1 MASPVIQGDSK
12 TPQSPLRMSMRS
24 PSTDT
29 SSYDSPPEN
38 LTADWS
44 QWMRWDEFD
53 HDDMSGHT
61 DLFNLPSKIDEKLS
75 DIDQTMVPKTFDLVP
90 ASAPFTFTAGS
101 SNRDTISPQEPPFLS
116 DISPAPSDFFD
127 SAFGPELTNSQWNNS
142 APAIPSS
149 IDNTQRSTSA
159 KRAGTSSAPLPLLSP
174 TDRKRKPHPDDP
186 PGFSEA
192 GDTPLSTSKT
202 LPSKKRSHNVIEKR
216 YRANL
221 NDKIAE
227 LRDSVPSLRA
237 LAKQKSGISDRG
249 IDDDD
254 EIVSSSN
261 KLNKASILSKAT
273 EYIRHL
279 EQRNKR
285 IEEENV
291 GLKNRLRQLD
301 KLQEQSLTNFTNVSG
316 SASTPGAYT
325 VSTDSGLGSSPGV
338 FSQTEEFSPE
348 SSPNPLYPPEGLIK
362 VPEYFKRMRA
372 TGPQPHYAESFA
384 QRPNTNTTYASSGS
398 RRMNLPN
405 KFMLGTLAAL
415 MVVGGL
421 ENHTKS
427 DSSEKGLLGIP
438 LKFVGDIFRFART
451 YFGDLTA
458 TSWQIRA
465 LSHFALTS
473 LVVVGAACAVFT
485 YLFNSAPRR
494 AKNPAK
500 PTTVLRSPT
509 GVSPIEFRREA
520 WLTSIQTVWVPS
532 HTFFP
537 EWFAVTWRCMEYV
550 LSCILGSKL
559 YSWLTGITEDDEN
572 ARAKAWDIAIDAQ
585 LTGGDPEVSKSR
597 MVLTIFASGTLP
609 RTPARVMLK
618 ALHCRL
624 LLWRVGSPGS
634 WAFRLSNHAG
644 SLLARYQWDIAR
656 NLLKN
661 LPKDHD
667 DALPEHLITLLEADV
682 DDVMT
687 DAIMQRASNMAWNR
701 YTQEATYGEDAMLD
715 IVVEDT
721 AVRSPLDALAAWW
734 SSRALQNSL
743 IHCLDFDTLRP
754 EQKPRKAFE
763 LGLHLALNAA
773 PLASAAYTRAAV
785 IKAVFFDEDRV
796 TNINTVLA
804 ALPRSKSQ
812 PAISSTNFLDSS
824 VPPSARAEISIAVRC
839 AMIAAILKGQAG
851 TSPSVSPQLT
861 LRNAIDLFN
870 VLPVDPVELTLLGF
884 ASLYHLLH
892 VVAAEPSL
900 ISDSSLSSSMCSS
913 ASDITS
919 STQHDEAASN
929 TDYSPLPAPNL
940 TRIALGLIYWVRNAY
955 NPISSGFDMELVE
968 KAVKGC
974 IDVCQRVG
982 IHIEPA
988 ETRWE
993 GHRLGETQNNVQ
1005 DTKGVIELPQTN
1017 TTDKGSTETQQ
1028 KAEHVRRESLKSTDT
1043 GYGSLSQEED
1053 GSDETDKMATVSQS
1067 VERLALVDESG

>member
-1 MASPVIQGDSK
+1 MTSPVLRDDSK
-12 TPQSPLRMSMRS
+12 IPQSPALMSMRS

-29 SSYDSPPEN
+29 SSFDSPPQN
-38 LTADWS
+38 PAADWS
-44 QWMRWDEFD
+44 QWMRWDELD
-53 HDDMSGHT
+53 PDDMSGHT
-61 DLFNLPSKIDEKLS
+61 DLFNLPAEIDGKIPDVDQIAAPHTFKL
-75 DIDQTMVPKTFDLVP
+75 LP
-90 ASAPFTFTAGS
+90 ANAPFTFTAGS

-116 DISPAPSDFFD
+116 EISPAASDFFD
-127 SAFGPELTNSQWNNS
+127 SAFSPELSNGYPNHSLTEILS
-142 APAIPSS
+142 PA
-149 IDNTQRSTSA
+149 DNTHGSKSERQAS
-159 KRAGTSSAPLPLLSP
+159 TSSAPLSSLSP
-174 TDRKRKPHPDDP
+174 KDRKRKSQPDDA
-186 PGFSEA
+186 PGHSA
-192 GDTPLSTSKT
+192 VGDTPLSASNT
-202 LPSKKRSHNVIEKR
+202 LPSKKRTHNVIEKR

-221 NDKIAE
+221 NEKISE

-237 LAKQKSGISDRG
+237 LAKQKSGISGRG

-273 EYIRHL
+273 DYIRHL

-285 IEEENV
+285 LEEENV

-301 KLQEQSLTNFTNVSG
+301 KVQEQNLTTCSNVTA
-316 SASTPGAYT
+316 SASTTGTYT

-338 FSQTEEFSPE
+338 SSQTEELSLE

-372 TGPQPHYAESFA
+372 TGPQPHYAESLL
-384 QRPNTNTTYASSGS
+384 QRPSANTTYASSGD

-415 MVVGGL
+415 MIVGGF
-421 ENHTKS
+421 ENQSKS
-427 DSSEKGLLGIP
+427 DSSEKALLGIP
-438 LKFVGDIFRFART
+438 LQLAGDIFRFARA
-451 YFGDLTA
+451 YFGGLTA

-473 LVVVGAACAVFT
+473 LIVVGAACAVFA

-494 AKNPAK
+494 AKYPAK
-500 PTTVLRSPT
+500 PTAVLRST
-509 GVSPIEFRREA
+509 TSVSPIEFRREA

-559 YSWLTGITEDDEN
+559 YSWLTGITEDDER

-644 SLLARYQWDIAR
+644 SLLARYQWDVAR

-667 DALPEHLITLLEADV
+667 DVLPEHLITLLEANV

-715 IVVEDT
+715 IVVEDS

-734 SSRALQNSL
+734 SSRALQNAL
-743 IHCLDFDTLRP
+743 INCLDFDTLP
-754 EQKPRKAFE
+754 AEQEPREAFE
-763 LGLHLALNAA
+763 VGLHLALNAA

-785 IKAVFFDEDRV
+785 IKAVFFDGDRV
-796 TNINTVLA
+796 SNINTVLA
-804 ALPRSKSQ
+804 ALPRSKIQ

-851 TSPSVSPQLT
+851 SGPSASSQLT
-861 LRNAIDLFN
+861 LQNAIDLFN
-870 VLPVDPVELTLLGF
+870 ALPVDPVELTLLGF

-892 VVAAEPSL
+892 VVAAESSL

-913 ASDITS
+913 ESDATS
-919 STQHDEAASN
+919 STQHDDDDDDAEIN
-929 TDYSPLPAPNL
+929 NNRPPFPAPNL

-955 NPISSGFDMELVE
+955 NPISSGFDVELVE
-968 KAVKGC
+968 KAVNGC
-974 IDVCQRVG
+974 IDVCRRAG
-982 IHIEPA
+982 IQIEAGETEWKGHSLGEPSKDAQETGAVMELPPA
-988 ETRWE
+988 NVADE
-993 GHRLGETQNNVQ
+993 GHGE
-1005 DTKGVIELPQTN
+1005 GR
-1017 TTDKGSTETQQ
+1017 Q
-1028 KAEHVRRESLKSTDT
+1028 KADRIRRESLKSTDT
-1043 GYGSLSQEED
+1043 GYGSLSQEDD
-1053 GSDETDKMATVSQS
+1053 GAD
-1067 VERLALVDESG
+1067 